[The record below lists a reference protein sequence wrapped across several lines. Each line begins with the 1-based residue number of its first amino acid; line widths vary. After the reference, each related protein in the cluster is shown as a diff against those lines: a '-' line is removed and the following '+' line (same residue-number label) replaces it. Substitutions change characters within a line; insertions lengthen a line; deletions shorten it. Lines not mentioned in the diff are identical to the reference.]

1 MSKKDKK
8 VKKEKKPIPL
18 TKLERLRSFKEEQYL
33 NLIDD
38 YSASREN
45 LLYMRTVIEEALSKL
60 ENNLTKEKD
69 KKASAKV
76 NAISSAIYASMQIN
90 DQIMKLHERFDELI
104 ENVVPD
110 DIVTIVDSK
119 EEKAEQK
126 GSNVLKAIDPLAKAK
141 RA

>member
-1 MSKKDKK
+1 MSKK
-8 VKKEKKPIPL
+8 KKEKTTPL
-18 TKLERLRSFKEEQYL
+18 TKLERLRSFKEEQYK
-33 NLIDD
+33 NLIED
-38 YSASREN
+38 YDASREN

-76 NAISSAIYASMQIN
+76 NAISTAIYASMQIN

-110 DIVTIVDSK
+110 DVITVMDQK
-119 EEKAEQK
+119 EEQKEQK
-126 GSNVLKAIDPLAKAK
+126 TTNVLKAIDPLAKAK

>member
-1 MSKKDKK
+1 MSKVNKDIKK
-8 VKKEKKPIPL
+8 MPL
-18 TKLERLRSFKEEQYL
+18 TKLEKLRSFKEEQYKHL
-33 NLIDD
+33 VDD

-76 NAISSAIYASMQIN
+76 NAISAAIYASMQIN

-104 ENVVPD
+104 ENVIPD
-110 DIVTIVDSK
+110 DIVAIVDDREDK
-119 EEKAEQK
+119 EDKPRT
-126 GSNVLKAIDPLAKAK
+126 NVLKAIDPLAKAK

>member
-1 MSKKDKK
+1 MSKK
-8 VKKEKKPIPL
+8 KKEKCEKTMPL
-18 TKLERLRSFKEEQYL
+18 TKLERLRSFKEEQYK
-33 NLIDD
+33 NLIED
-38 YSASREN
+38 YDASREN
-45 LLYMRTVIEEALSKL
+45 LLYMRAVIEEALSKL

-76 NAISSAIYASMQIN
+76 NAISTAIYASMQIN

-110 DIVTIVDSK
+110 DIITLVDQK
-119 EEKAEQK
+119 EEKTEQK
-126 GSNVLKAIDPLAKAK
+126 TTSVLKAIDPLAKAK